1 MEIQAKGMPARIG
14 SLSSSDCGS
23 RTKSRLRF
31 LEALSFAGNSE
42 PSHPVLQ
49 RRTLDAESGG
59 RAVGSGHSPMR
70 LLENTQNLLAF
81 AFINRSPGVPK
92 VGNLQFAVLFTAAEG
107 MIAGLEIRSRYIQYG
122 PRGDD
127 HGAFNHVL
135 QFANIARPVIFAQRR
150 HGRRWN

>member
-31 LEALSFAGNSE
+31 LEALSFAGNSQ

-49 RRTLDAESGG
+49 RGTLDAESRG
-59 RAVGSGHSPMR
+59 RAVGPGHSPMR

-81 AFINRSPGVPK
+81 AFINRSSGVPK
-92 VGNLQFAVLFTAAEG
+92 VGNLQFAVLFTTVER
-107 MIAGLEIRSRYIQYG
+107 IAGLEIRSRYVQYG

-150 HGRRWN
+150 HGCRWN